1 MGASLLNDR
10 WVLAAAVFALAIQ
23 ATGASAQS
31 VINSHPRL
39 LLTAAEKT
47 RLMAKKNANDPSWL
61 ALKARADSL
70 AAYRI
75 HPYKFDT
82 SSDAPENTIYYTY
95 QGEGWIDAVMP
106 LAFAY
111 QMTG

>member
-1 MGASLLNDR
+1 MSSLLNVR
-10 WVLAAAVFALAIQ
+10 WALAAAVYALAMQ

-31 VINSHPRL
+31 VINTHPRL

-47 RLMAKKNANDPSWL
+47 RLLAKKNANDPSWQ
-61 ALKARADSL
+61 ALKARADTL
-70 AAYRI
+70 ATYRI

-82 SSDAPENTIYYTY
+82 SYEAPENTIYYTY
-95 QGEGWIDAVMP
+95 QGEGWIDATLP

-111 QMTG
+111 Q